1 MALRT
6 EILRAEGGSTLH
18 GVGISGYDDRD
29 EMGVCLEDPEFVIGL
44 SRFEQYIF
52 RTQPPGHRS
61 GHGDLDLV
69 VFGLRKWMRLALAG
83 NPTVMLLLF
92 VPPEKLVK
100 QTEAGRRLQAL
111 APRIVSKRAAGAF
124 LGYLESQRLRL
135 TGERGQKDVSRP
147 DLVEKYGFDTK
158 FAMHALRLGI
168 QGCEFL
174 ATGRLTLP
182 MQERHR
188 DYLLG
193 VRQGVVSLDAV
204 LERLHRLEEDLTSL
218 RTTSILPDE
227 PDYAAADVFLIE
239 EYMKAWGWS
248 LTPRS

>member
-6 EILRAEGGSTLH
+6 EILRAEVGSTLH

-44 SRFEQYIF
+44 RRFEQYIF

-61 GHGDLDLV
+61 GHGDVDLV
-69 VFGLRKWMRLALAG
+69 VFSLRKWMRLALAG

-100 QTEAGRRLQAL
+100 QTEVGRRLQAL
-111 APRIVSKRAAGAF
+111 APKIVSKRAASAF

-135 TGERGQKDVSRP
+135 TGERGQTDVSRP
-147 DLVEKYGFDTK
+147 ELVEKYGFDTK
-158 FAMHALRLGI
+158 FAMHTLRLGI

-182 MQERHR
+182 MQERER
-188 DYLLG
+188 NYLLG

-204 LERLHRLEEDLTSL
+204 LGRLRRLEEDLVAL
-218 RTTSILPDE
+218 RTTSPLPDE
-227 PDYAAADVFLIE
+227 PDYAADVFLRE
-239 EYMKAWGWS
+239 E
-248 LTPRS
+248 